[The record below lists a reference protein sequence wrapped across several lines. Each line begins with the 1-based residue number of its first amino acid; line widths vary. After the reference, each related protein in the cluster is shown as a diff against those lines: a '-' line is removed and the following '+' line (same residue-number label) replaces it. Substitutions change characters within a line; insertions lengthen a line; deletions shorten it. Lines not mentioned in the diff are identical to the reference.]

1 MGTRCSSAIEHQPEY
16 GSSGMVHIYDD
27 SQHSSLVE
35 VCRELSQAEADVTRQ
50 QYRVMRI
57 KNQEATLAWIEDE
70 NSRCCKRLNCI
81 RAIPRRYYMGHR
93 SFLLNEKT
101 SERLRKGFLL
111 RIVEEFEGRKVIKYD
126 GILYVV
132 CS

>member
-1 MGTRCSSAIEHQPEY
+1 MGTRYTSAIEHQPEY

-35 VCRELSQAEADVTRQ
+35 VRRELAQAEADATRQ
-50 QYRVMRI
+50 RNRVMRI

-101 SERLRKGFLL
+101 SERVRKGFLL
-111 RIVEEFEGRKVIKYD
+111 RLVEEFD
-126 GILYVV
+126 GTKSYQI
-132 CS
+132 